1 VVSIQGGRV
10 VINTKEGRSV
20 ETKVQTMELLDG
32 VRRHGSLSMACRELG
47 LSLKTGQKWIRSL
60 ESMLGMTLVV
70 GERGGL
76 RGGGSR
82 LTERAQD
89 LLLSYYSARSGMRP
103 GLVVTLLES
112 YLSARNLLLGRVRN
126 IKEGDIVS
134 LVELELEPGQTL
146 KALATTDSVRRMSLA
161 IGAQVVAVIKAT
173 EVIIASERPFP
184 RR

>member
-1 VVSIQGGRV
+1 
-10 VINTKEGRSV
+10 
-20 ETKVQTMELLDG
+20 
-32 VRRHGSLSMACRELG
+32 
-47 LSLKTGQKWIRSL
+47 
-60 ESMLGMTLVV
+60 
-70 GERGGL
+70 
-76 RGGGSR
+76 
-82 LTERAQD
+82 
-89 LLLSYYSARSGMRP
+89 MRP
-103 GLVVTLLES
+103 GFVVTLLES